1 MMFLRSETGV
11 TSKVKTARP
20 GEILRELLERTA
32 ILDQP
37 AVCDPLSARLAR
49 EASYEAVNLGG
60 YAIGAHLPLTSELSL
75 GDIEQAAR
83 AVIRACGL
91 PLLLDADIGWGGIED
106 LPAAVARLEAAGVAA
121 IQLTSEHG
129 PAQVPFSPAAERARA
144 HADLTDRVRTARAA
158 RDHVLVVAR
167 CAIAPGGSYR
177 EAVGQARDLLES
189 GADAI
194 ALHAGGDELRQFARD
209 LPGATLICAGSPAP
223 GGGQAIPAGLLE
235 QWGYSALSRQ
245 YHRCYCARRQ
255 RPPGATFPVVARPGR
270 TGTGTGRPGPG
281 DTKCREHL
289 ERKQ

>member
-11 TSKVKTARP
+11 TSKVKTAWP
-20 GEILRELLERTA
+20 GETLRDLLDRTA

-49 EASYEAVNLGG
+49 EARYEAVNLGG

-75 GDIEQAAR
+75 DDIEQAAR

-106 LPAAVARLEAAGVAA
+106 LPAAVVRLEAAGVAA
-121 IQLTSEHG
+121 IQLASQHV
-129 PAQVPFSPAAERARA
+129 PAQVPFSPAAERERA

-158 RDHVLVVAR
+158 REHVLVMAR

-194 ALHAGGDELRQFARD
+194 LVQAGGDELRQFARD

-223 GGGQAIPAGLLE
+223 GCGQTIPARLLE

-245 YHRCYCARRQ
+245 YYRCYCARMQ
-255 RPPGATFPVVARPGR
+255 RPSGANFPVLARPGR
-270 TGTGTGRPGPG
+270 TGTARPGRS
-281 DTKCREHL
+281 DTKCREDL

>member
-60 YAIGAHLPLTSELSL
+60 DAIGAHLPLTSELSL

-121 IQLTSEHG
+121 IQLISQHV

-177 EAVGQARDLLES
+177 EALGQARDLLES

-194 ALHAGGDELRQFARD
+194 ALHAWGRRTTPVRAR
-209 LPGATLICAGSPAP
+209 P
-223 GGGQAIPAGLLE
+223 
-235 QWGYSALSRQ
+235 
-245 YHRCYCARRQ
+245 ARRDADL
-255 RPPGATFPVVARPGR
+255 RGLAR
-270 TGTGTGRPGPG
+270 TGRRTGHPGPAA
-281 DTKCREHL
+281 
-289 ERKQ
+289 